1 VLLYGTLTERLKA
14 AFVLHLHLNNETQ
27 KAPGVLAPATLDALC
42 IAAVSEIY
50 VPPKDADGRHELNS
64 NEIHGIVTGSMRL
77 LPPSA
82 SSGAALC
89 AALASLQSLA
99 ITMVSNLLA
108 VVVRLGDG
116 AAAAAAVRRVFQLK
130 VHTECLKMGRKDPTE
145 RMGLPE
151 LEQQRRLLA
160 LLTLN
165 NIISAAVMVQ
175 PQPKELDKLIEDA
188 RAVALTALT
197 DMASR
202 RHLRAA
208 AACLTSGVVSPPRAK
223 AEALAAGAMRHLVA
237 VYSGADVYSTHS
249 RTMALM
255 AAGNMSYAAAGGSA
269 DGRGHCWQ
277 VRRRRRA

>member
-1 VLLYGTLTERLKA
+1 M
-14 AFVLHLHLNNETQ
+14 
-27 KAPGVLAPATLDALC
+27 
-42 IAAVSEIY
+42 
-50 VPPKDADGRHELNS
+50 PPKDADGRHELNS

-269 DGRGHCWQ
+269 DGRGHSWQ